1 MNKIKNIY
9 KNLSLPAKASLWYML
24 CSVLQKGISVIT
36 TPIFTRILSTEQ
48 YGLVSIYSSW
58 ESIITVFATLNF
70 TAGVY
75 NNAMVKYEDDRDG
88 YTSVMQTWTTIITL
102 TLFAVYTLTRTFW
115 NGVLELSTPLLI
127 MMFIDI
133 VFTAAMSFWSI
144 RNRYEYKYLPVCVV
158 TTLTTVLVPIVSVI
172 MVYSTEK
179 YKAEARI
186 FGMVIVHA
194 IIYGFVYIVNLWN
207 GKKLFKKEYVVYS
220 TKFNLPLIPHYLSQN
235 ILNQADRIMINNMCS
250 VAKAGIYSVAYN
262 AGFMINIIT
271 LSINSSFVPYLYESM
286 KKKKYKEIGKIALE
300 IEIIVGLICF
310 GFSLFAPEVI
320 AILATD
326 EYREAIWIIP
336 PVAMSAMLNMM
347 YSFFTNIEFYFEK
360 NKFILASSVITA
372 LLNIAMNY
380 VCIIFFGYIAAG
392 YTTLACWIIYSGSQY
407 LFMKKV
413 CKENNVPNPYNGK
426 AVWGIA
432 GIFILLAILSEALFL
447 TRLIRYIVIAIAFLV
462 TAALLLKNKEK
473 ISELIKK

>member
-1 MNKIKNIY
+1 MNKIIKIY
-9 KNLSLPAKASLWYML
+9 KSLSLPAKASIWYML

-70 TAGVY
+70 TSGVY

-115 NGVLELSTPLLI
+115 NGVFELSTPLLI

-172 MVYSTEK
+172 MVYSTEE
-179 YKAEARI
+179 YKAQARI
-186 FGMVIVHA
+186 FGMVIVHV

-250 VAKAGIYSVAYN
+250 VAKAGIG
-262 AGFMINIIT
+262 AGT
-271 LSINSSFVPYLYESM
+271 GTE
-286 KKKKYKEIGKIALE
+286 
-300 IEIIVGLICF
+300 
-310 GFSLFAPEVI
+310 
-320 AILATD
+320 TD
-326 EYREAIWIIP
+326 GQQW
-336 PVAMSAMLNMM
+336 
-347 YSFFTNIEFYFEK
+347 
-360 NKFILASSVITA
+360 
-372 LLNIAMNY
+372 
-380 VCIIFFGYIAAG
+380 
-392 YTTLACWIIYSGSQY
+392 YT
-407 LFMKKV
+407 
-413 CKENNVPNPYNGK
+413 
-426 AVWGIA
+426 
-432 GIFILLAILSEALFL
+432 
-447 TRLIRYIVIAIAFLV
+447 
-462 TAALLLKNKEK
+462 
-473 ISELIKK
+473 